1 MKVSQLLR
9 SDPSFDEGEW
19 VPLADFTPHKE
30 LRKLSVLLRPS
41 DHPKYRAAYN
51 QGLQPHMKLIRMNK
65 LGQEVYDRVSYVA
78 TAKQLIMDIKGLEDE
93 AGNPLTFDRETVI
106 GWASLETY
114 PPEVIR
120 FFAAVS
126 DAATFLASTS
136 AEERALLGKP

>member
-1 MKVSQLLR
+1 
-9 SDPSFDEGEW
+9 
-19 VPLADFTPHKE
+19 
-30 LRKLSVLLRPS
+30 VLLRPN

-65 LGQEVYDRVSYVA
+65 LGQEVYDRVAYVA

-93 AGNPLTFDRETVI
+93 QGNPLPFDRATVV
-106 GWASLETY
+106 GWAELDVY

-126 DAATFLASTS
+126 DASTFLASTS
-136 AEERALLGKP
+136 AEERAALGKP